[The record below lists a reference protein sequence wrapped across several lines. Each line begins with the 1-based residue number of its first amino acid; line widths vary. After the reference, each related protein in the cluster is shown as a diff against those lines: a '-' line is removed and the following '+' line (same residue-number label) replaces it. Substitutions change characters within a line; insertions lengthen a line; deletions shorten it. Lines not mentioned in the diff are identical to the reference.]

1 MPSLE
6 EQLTI
11 EQIRSQA
18 LKEVNERLIS
28 KIYWLALGCAILGL
42 CSFSTLF
49 TIIFVGL
56 TA

>member
-1 MPSLE
+1 MSTLE
-6 EQLTI
+6 EQLTL
-11 EQIRSQA
+11 EQIRNQT
-18 LKEVNERLIS
+18 LKEVNERLVS